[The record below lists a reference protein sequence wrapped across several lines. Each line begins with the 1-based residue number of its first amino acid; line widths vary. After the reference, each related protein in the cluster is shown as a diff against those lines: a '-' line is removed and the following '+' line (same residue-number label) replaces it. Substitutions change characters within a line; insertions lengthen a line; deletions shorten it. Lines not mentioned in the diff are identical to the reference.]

1 MLCVDNV
8 YFPIVPEEESLTFE
22 SSNIKITNHSTKGV
36 NYSIFFKKCN
46 FVVVLLTVQVHWT
59 TAILDLEDL

>member
-36 NYSIFFKKCN
+36 NYSIFFKKCMIRSD
-46 FVVVLLTVQVHWT
+46 
-59 TAILDLEDL
+59 TANKPLKKKDGSF